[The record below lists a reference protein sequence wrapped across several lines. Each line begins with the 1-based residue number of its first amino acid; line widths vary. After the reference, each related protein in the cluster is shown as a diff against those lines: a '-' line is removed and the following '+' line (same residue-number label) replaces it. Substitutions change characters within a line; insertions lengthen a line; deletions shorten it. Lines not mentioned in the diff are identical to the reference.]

1 MKNEQYFILALKL
14 LYLTLRSNTNK
25 KHAAAIIKNNRLLYR
40 RSNFT
45 GMHAEENVLRQMD
58 TKEKVIIVIRC
69 EKNIL
74 KFSKPCKNCIEL
86 MKQKGIKKVAYTT
99 GNLNNPIEIED
110 INNISNDW
118 TTTLSRR
125 PNLNVCFSR

>member
-45 GMHAEENVLRQMD
+45 GMHAEENVLRQMN
-58 TKEKVIIVIRC
+58 TKEKLILVIRC

-74 KFSKPCKNCIEL
+74 KYSKPCKYCIEL
-86 MKQKGIKKVAYTT
+86 MRKKGIKKVVYTT
-99 GNLNNPIEIED
+99 GDLNNPIEIED
-110 INNISNDW
+110 INNISNNW

-125 PNLNVCFSR
+125 PNLNVCVSR

>member
-1 MKNEQYFILALKL
+1 MKNEQYFILVLKL

-58 TKEKVIIVIRC
+58 TKEKVMLVIRC

-74 KFSKPCKNCIEL
+74 KYSKPCKYCIEL
-86 MKQKGIKKVAYTT
+86 MRKKGIKKVVYTT
-99 GNLNNPIEIED
+99 GDINNPIEIED

-125 PNLNVCFSR
+125 ANLNVCLSR

>member
-1 MKNEQYFILALKL
+1 MKNEQYFIIALKL

-58 TKEKVIIVIRC
+58 TKEKVMLVIRC

-74 KFSKPCKNCIEL
+74 KYSKPCKYCIEL
-86 MKQKGIKKVAYTT
+86 MRKKGIKKVVYTT
-99 GNLNNPIEIED
+99 GDINNPIEIED

-125 PNLNVCFSR
+125 ANLNVCLSR

>member
-45 GMHAEENVLRQMD
+45 GMHAEENVLRQMN
-58 TKEKVIIVIRC
+58 TKEKVILVIRC

-74 KFSKPCKNCIEL
+74 KYSKPCKYCIEL
-86 MKQKGIKKVAYTT
+86 MRQKGIKKVVYTT
-99 GNLNNPIEIED
+99 GDINNPIEIEN
-110 INNISNDW
+110 INNISNEW

>member
-58 TKEKVIIVIRC
+58 TKEKVMLVIRC

-74 KFSKPCKNCIEL
+74 KYSKPCKYCIEL
-86 MKQKGIKKVAYTT
+86 MRQKGIKKVVYTT
-99 GNLNNPIEIED
+99 GDVNNPIEIED
-110 INNISNDW
+110 INNIYNDW

-125 PNLNVCFSR
+125 PNLSVCLSR

>member
-45 GMHAEENVLRQMD
+45 GMHAEENVLRQMN
-58 TKEKVIIVIRC
+58 TKEKVILVIRC

-74 KFSKPCKNCIEL
+74 KYSKPCKYCIEL
-86 MKQKGIKKVAYTT
+86 MRQKGIKKVVYTT
-99 GNLNNPIEIED
+99 GDVNNPIEIEN
-110 INNISNDW
+110 INNISNEW

>member
-45 GMHAEENVLRQMD
+45 GMHAEENVLRQMN
-58 TKEKVIIVIRC
+58 TKEKVILVIRC

-74 KFSKPCKNCIEL
+74 KYSKPCKYCIEL
-86 MKQKGIKKVAYTT
+86 MRQKGIKKVVYTT
-99 GNLNNPIEIED
+99 GDVNNPIEIED
-110 INNISNDW
+110 INNIYNDW

-125 PNLNVCFSR
+125 PNLSVCLSR